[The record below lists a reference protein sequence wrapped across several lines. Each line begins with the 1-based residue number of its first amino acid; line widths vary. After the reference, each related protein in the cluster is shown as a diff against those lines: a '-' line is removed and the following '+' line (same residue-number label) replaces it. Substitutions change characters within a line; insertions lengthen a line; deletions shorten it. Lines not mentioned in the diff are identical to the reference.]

1 MRKIKHDTSR
11 RNSAISVTQSKKH
24 SNVLAMTVMTVVCFA
39 TVKSDTL
46 QANES
51 GQSIILHW
59 GLFREWQLCISI
71 PIATMHNTR

>member
-1 MRKIKHDTSR
+1 MRKIKE
-11 RNSAISVTQSKKH
+11 ILQSLSPNQKH

-39 TVKSDTL
+39 TDKSDTL